1 MGMKV
6 NIETGELVIEE
17 KYVVKPLMT
26 VEEIKKSNLIELMDE
41 ENRGWLENRPS
52 HPIAIFIDV
61 NGEEVKVE
69 FEIIGGELVIIN
81 IVVDPKGISEA
92 YYSGDEGKF
101 GNIVSKNLLFMV
113 ELFKDNKNNRYRF
126 SWGKAEFNN
135 GNRTYNVKIEIQYF
149 WNEVI

>member
-69 FEIIGGELVIIN
+69 FEIIGGKLVIIN
-81 IVVDPKGISEA
+81 IVVDPEGIAEA
-92 YYSGDEGKF
+92 YYSGNQGKF
-101 GNIVSKNLLFMV
+101 DNIVSKNLLFMV
-113 ELFKDNKNNRYRF
+113 ELFKDNKNNDYE
-126 SWGKAEFNN
+126 WGYAEFNN
-135 GNRTYNVKIEIQYF
+135 GNRTYNVKTKIKYF
-149 WNEVI
+149 RGVVI